1 MRGRRLAGAVLESRG
16 RRGAPGYYG
25 PKPPVGEAAHRYH
38 FQVYALD
45 KMLDV
50 PFGADRDQVLAA
62 MKGHVLAKGEI
73 VGRYGQK
80 QQPQK

>member
-1 MRGRRLAGAVLESRG
+1 MLE
-16 RRGAPGYYG
+16 
-25 PKPPVGEAAHRYH
+25 
-38 FQVYALD
+38 
-45 KMLDV
+45 V